1 MQRLNIIILICL
13 IGVFGVGCTTT
24 ITNLT
29 PSQLPRDPSGMYK
42 VEAAWKTHQQTIR
55 ENTIKAYT
63 MIGTNFY
70 PMERTPLMTNRWE
83 GVIPVPLDQ
92 DSVYYRFK
100 FEYMVNAIPVPYPDS
115 KLSPEYKLKIVED
128 KK

>member
-1 MQRLNIIILICL
+1 MQKFNVLALICL
-13 IGVFGVGCTTT
+13 GALLGAGCTT

-29 PSQLPRDPSGMYK
+29 PSQLPRDPTNMYR

-55 ENTIKAYT
+55 ENTIKAYV

-83 GVIPVPLDQ
+83 GVIHVPPDQ
-92 DSVYYRFK
+92 DIIYYRYK
-100 FEYMVNAIPVPYPDS
+100 FEYMVNAIPSPYPDS
-115 KLSPEYKLKIVED
+115 KLSQEYKLKIYD
-128 KK
+128 QK

>member
-1 MQRLNIIILICL
+1 MQRLNFIILVCL
-13 IGVFGVGCTTT
+13 AGLFGTGCTT

-55 ENTIKAYT
+55 ENTIKAFV
-63 MIGTNFY
+63 MIGPNFY

-83 GVIPVPLDQ
+83 GVIPVPADQ

-100 FEYMVNAIPVPYPDS
+100 FEYMVNAIPSPYPDS
-115 KLSPEYKLKIVED
+115 KLSPEYKLKIVD
-128 KK
+128 QKK